1 MAARC
6 WRRVGDA
13 FELFVRVSP
22 GASRDA
28 IEDCVEDAAGRGLL
42 RVRVRSQPEKGKA
55 NAALIKLLAK
65 ALGVSKSA
73 ISVEKGETQRLKT
86 VRIRAEGAIA
96 QALEQLAGA
105 SHDGSTY

>member
-6 WRRVGDA
+6 WARVGDE
-13 FELFVRVSP
+13 FELFIRVSP

-42 RVRVRSQPEKGKA
+42 KVRVRAQPEKGKA
-55 NAALIKLLAK
+55 NVALVKLLAN
-65 ALGVSKSA
+65 ALGVPKSA

-86 VRIRAEGAIA
+86 VRIRADGSIA
-96 QALEQLAGA
+96 QALERLAGA
-105 SHDGSTY
+105 PR